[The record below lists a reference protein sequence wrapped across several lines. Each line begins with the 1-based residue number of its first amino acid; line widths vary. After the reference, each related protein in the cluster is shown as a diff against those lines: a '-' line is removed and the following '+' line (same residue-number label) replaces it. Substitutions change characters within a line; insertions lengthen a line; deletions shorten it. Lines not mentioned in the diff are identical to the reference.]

1 MKGYNIEKNSFLVNI
16 YIYIY
21 IFSKKYFCMSDE
33 SLIIICMVAKG
44 FFIKIYKAGG
54 SQTDFDGN
62 S

>member
-1 MKGYNIEKNSFLVNI
+1 
-16 YIYIY
+16 
-21 IFSKKYFCMSDE
+21 MSDE

-54 SQTDFDGN
+54 SQIDFDGN

>member
-1 MKGYNIEKNSFLVNI
+1 MKGYNIEKNSFLVN
-16 YIYIY
+16 IYIY